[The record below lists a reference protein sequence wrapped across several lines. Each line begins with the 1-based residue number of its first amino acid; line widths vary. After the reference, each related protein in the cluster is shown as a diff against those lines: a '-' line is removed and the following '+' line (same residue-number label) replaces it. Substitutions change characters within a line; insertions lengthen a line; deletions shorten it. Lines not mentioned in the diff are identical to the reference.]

1 MFLPVY
7 QNCTNWRFNKGW
19 SYTNNEMSKILKLYL
34 ATSQREIQ
42 MVLYAT
48 DITAAVIVQKV
59 ARHKF
64 TSGKRH
70 FTWLV
75 HTTFD

>member
-1 MFLPVY
+1 
-7 QNCTNWRFNKGW
+7 
-19 SYTNNEMSKILKLYL
+19 MSKILKLYL